1 MDVQQGY
8 DGDFRRR
15 VELHVV
21 TKTDEHR
28 FQGFHFRRELAL
40 PETWNAEINTT
51 RGWYCYILFRCSTS
65 QIHSKQWVYDAV
77 GSHILL
83 FRGLSDIL
91 FGNYDARRAGAG
103 IGFAHQ
109 CRVRPGKCMPED
121 VQLCAAR
128 GTHVCDFDERKL
140 VYQPVGCDAAAR
152 GF

>member
-1 MDVQQGY
+1 MDVEQGY
-8 DGDFRRR
+8 DRDLRRS
-15 VELHVV
+15 VKLHVV
-21 TKTDEHR
+21 AKTDEHR
-28 FQGFHFRRELAL
+28 FRESYGSYE

-109 CRVRPGKCMPED
+109 CRIRPGKCVPED

-128 GTHVCDFDERKL
+128 RTHVCDLDEWKP

-152 GF
+152 RF